1 VPLADPKGAAT
12 HDVKAMMAASSA
24 PGVIYICNPNN
35 PTGTL
40 TSRADINYAVDH
52 LPKGSVL
59 LIDEAYIHFSDASSA
74 LDLVKAGKDVI
85 VLRTFSKLYG
95 MAGLRMGF
103 VVAKPELLAKLTALG
118 GMSALP
124 ITAVAA
130 ASASLRDQTL
140 VPTRKKI
147 IGDTRTETIA
157 WLTSNGYAC
166 TPSES
171 NCFMVDVRRP
181 GKEVMAAMA
190 AKEIFIGRVW
200 PAWPTHVRI
209 TVGTADE
216 MLAFRKAFLEVMG
229 SSTAGLLPPLLP
241 RKLAAHPFTHLS

>member
-1 VPLADPKGAAT
+1 
-12 HDVKAMMAASSA
+12 
-24 PGVIYICNPNN
+24 
-35 PTGTL
+35 
-40 TSRADINYAVDH
+40 
-52 LPKGSVL
+52 
-59 LIDEAYIHFSDASSA
+59 
-74 LDLVKAGKDVI
+74 
-85 VLRTFSKLYG
+85 LRTFSKLYG

-103 VVAKPELLAKLTALG
+103 AVARPELLAKITALG

-130 ASASLRDQTL
+130 ASASLLDKTL

-157 WLTSNGYAC
+157 WLKSNGYAC
-166 TPSES
+166 TPSQS

-190 AKEIFIGRVW
+190 AKEIFIGRAW

-229 SSTAGLLPPLLP
+229 SSTAGLVPPPLP
-241 RKLAAHPFTHLS
+241 SKLAAHPFTHLS